1 MRLLDAWT
9 LIYDGEAELVEFVD
23 ERSLPPYAIL
33 SHTWADEEVFFHDIA
48 FGPDHEIVPSKAS
61 QRAQHRRSR
70 TQSEPSR
77 PLEPHVKAGWN
88 KVLNTCLQA
97 CRDGFEYVWID
108 TCCIDKS
115 SSAELS
121 EAINSMYRWYEM
133 AEVCYV
139 HLDGCALCPAVA
151 AGLVSTKLEVLA
163 KKRRDKAV
171 NRRDLKGSG
180 TDFEIARDALTLDH
194 CTRNRLR
201 RCRWFTRGWTLQE
214 LLAPPETQFFDQD
227 WRFIARSRHII
238 PTLHS
243 ITQIP
248 STVLRREPSR
258 PLNSFSI
265 AQRMYWAS
273 KRSTTRIEDRAYC
286 LLGLFDVSMPL
297 LYGEGRRAFKRFQ
310 EEIAK
315 VSSDHSIYAWEVS
328 QANT

>member
-23 ERSLPPYAIL
+23 EQSLPPYAIL
-33 SHTWADEEVFFHDIA
+33 SHTWAEEEVLFHDIA
-48 FGPDHEIVPSKAS
+48 LGPDHEIMPSKPS
-61 QRAQHRRSR
+61 LRTRHRRNR
-70 TQSEPSR
+70 THPELIR
-77 PLEPHVKAGWN
+77 PAKPHVKVGWN

-121 EAINSMYRWYEM
+121 EAINSMYRWYSM
-133 AEVCYV
+133 ATVCYV
-139 HLDGCALCPAVA
+139 HLAGCALCPALA
-151 AGLVSTKLEVLA
+151 ARPAPAELELLD
-163 KKRRDKAV
+163 RRLMDEAASGW
-171 NRRDLKGSG
+171 NPLLSG
-180 TDFEIARDALTLDH
+180 TEVERACDALILNE
-194 CTRNRLR
+194 CTRAQLR
-201 RCRWFTRGWTLQE
+201 ICRWFTRGWTLQE
-214 LLAPPETQFFDQD
+214 LLASCDVHFFDQN
-227 WRFIARSRHII
+227 WHFIARRCQII

-243 ITQIP
+243 VTNIHC
-248 STVLRREPSR
+248 SALRRDRGDSIAR
-258 PLNSFSI
+258 FSI

-273 KRSTTRIEDRAYC
+273 KRSTTRLEDEAYC
-286 LLGLFDVSMPL
+286 LLGLFRINMPL
-297 LYGEGRRAFKRFQ
+297 LYGEGRRAFKRLQ